1 MNNKMNNNKVV
12 MLGDSTVGKSS
23 ILEYLKYKRFANNL
37 ESTIGCEFYA
47 KSIIVNDINVK
58 LLIWDTAGQEVFRSF
73 TSNFLRNA
81 SIIIIVFDLTNNNSF
96 NNIKIWLEE
105 TETQPTAK
113 IIICGNKLDLNSTK
127 FISQNEIQEFKN
139 LYPNKE
145 IHYYGNVSAKTGK
158 NVEDLFQFAASI
170 IIDDFNKKKHTNSI
184 LEDNNYIDL
193 TNPISKSDNKKCSC

>member
-1 MNNKMNNNKVV
+1 MNNNKVV

-47 KSIIVNDINVK
+47 KSININDTNVK

-81 SIIIIVFDLTNNNSF
+81 SIILIVFDLTNDKTFENL
-96 NNIKIWLEE
+96 KIWLEE
-105 TETQPTAK
+105 TEVQPTAK

-127 FISQNEIQEFKN
+127 IISQNKIEEFKN

-145 IHYYGNVSAKTGK
+145 IYYYGNVSAKTGK
-158 NVEDLFQFAASI
+158 NIEDLFQFVASI
-170 IIDDFNKKKHTNSI
+170 IFDDLKKNNIDSN
-184 LEDNNYIDL
+184 LEHNYYVDL
-193 TNPISKSDNKKCSC
+193 TNSVSKSDNKNCSC